1 MLEQVLYRAHIV
13 NYPEFEEY
21 YAFDNQRPHV
31 DDELWERPVGW
42 VNTCP
47 YSGAHA
53 LAIYTRYDTTTMGTK
68 ELDVKFPSG
77 TGFPAH
83 ESEMEHWAALTAMKF
98 MANVVHYGRK

>member
-1 MLEQVLYRAHIV
+1 MSGIQIITDTGTLTYREGDIIG
-13 NYPEFEEY
+13 
-21 YAFDNQRPHV
+21 
-31 DDELWERPVGW
+31 LW